1 MSARRSVK
9 LTVTTLRD
17 ALRAVLPHAG
27 TDGPSVIQSVHFKG
41 YQDTLTVLA
50 TDRYTAGMYRLP
62 TTGDTSGINAM
73 LAPAHCRQLLAL
85 FRPGRSSLDR
95 MATVELTFTDVAV
108 AAECRGIRVEY
119 PLIPGTYPLVGKV
132 FSDAIAN
139 TTSTE
144 VASIEVASTH
154 LLNARFLRRFEP
166 AMAGSAWSPVH
177 FTTTP
182 LGPVIVRAGDNF
194 IGLVM
199 QMRAT
204 SDGLAFDWSAILRD
218 RSPKNT
224 TKNATKETTA

>member
-1 MSARRSVK
+1 MSARRSVKHTVK

-50 TDRYTAGMYRLP
+50 TDHYTAGMYRLP

-73 LAPAHCRQLLAL
+73 LATAHCRQLLAL

-144 VASIEVASTH
+144 VASTH

-182 LGPVIVRAGDNF
+182 RGPVVVRAGDNF
-194 IGLVM
+194 IGLAM

-224 TKNATKETTA
+224 TKNATKVATA